1 MSAERELLR
10 RLVKGGDSGEFSIS
24 YEIFFE
30 IQELLAK
37 PEQEI
42 TQYLLDQVAKL
53 TAENAMLKEKAF
65 GQSEKAPS
73 VKWIEP
79 IDEGVKDVYRKFEWQ
94 PEQHKTNIV
103 EQPPLGMYV
112 DILDDYEYLI
122 TAFSNNSDPDDYSCD
137 ISRAFSDIRKSRNW
151 LHPLPNEEIDK
162 LISKALY
169 GGVFDFRRFARDI
182 EKIHG
187 IGYPSES

>member
-1 MSAERELLR
+1 MGIKSMT
-10 RLVKGGDSGEFSIS
+10 
-24 YEIFFE
+24 EIFE
-30 IQELLAK
+30 ILKDAADAADISHALVQQLLLEAYDIGKHK

-42 TQYLLDQVAKL
+42 TQYLLDQVAKI

-103 EQPPLGMYV
+103 
-112 DILDDYEYLI
+112 
-122 TAFSNNSDPDDYSCD
+122 DPY
-137 ISRAFSDIRKSRNW
+137 A
-151 LHPLPNEEIDK
+151 E
-162 LISKALY
+162 
-169 GGVFDFRRFARDI
+169 FRRN
-182 EKIHG
+182 
-187 IGYPSES
+187 YPFQNEQKLGCEE